1 MGWREEL
8 EDEFAATG
16 SGWPGTRAER
26 AMARI
31 LDMPAPDR
39 IALARELLKGTG
51 WVPAR
56 DIEAEVEAELRG
68 PLSLRDVQALQ
79 VGRKIGHN
87 ACRAAMLGEEP

>member
-31 LDMPAPDR
+31 LDMPPADR
-39 IALARELLKGTG
+39 IALARELLAGTE

-56 DIEAEVEAELRG
+56 DVEIVSVFDEYNQDWDMG
-68 PLSLRDVQALQ
+68 W
-79 VGRKIGHN
+79 N
-87 ACRAAMLGEEP
+87 ACRAAMLGEDP